1 MNDYQ
6 DPSLEMDPTDDEEEE
21 IITEQT
27 YEDEVDLFEDIDE
40 EEEILDENQSEEYD
54 NEGLLEDADSD
65 DMQDSEEEQKG

>member
-1 MNDYQ
+1 
-6 DPSLEMDPTDDEEEE
+6 MDPTDDEEEE